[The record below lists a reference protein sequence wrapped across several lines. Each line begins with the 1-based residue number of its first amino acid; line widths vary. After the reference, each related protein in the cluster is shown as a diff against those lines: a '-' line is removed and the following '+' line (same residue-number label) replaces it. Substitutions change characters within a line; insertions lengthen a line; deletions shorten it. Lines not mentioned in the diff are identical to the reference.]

1 MNAHKD
7 LRSGAT
13 ILFESS
19 MRISFVYLDSADIKS
34 DGRVQRL
41 DCLRIQ

>member
-1 MNAHKD
+1 MNAHND

-13 ILFESS
+13 ILFDNS
-19 MRISFVYLDSADIKS
+19 MRISFVYSDSADIKS

-41 DCLRIQ
+41 DCLGIQ